1 MSNEKNNGLNHLP
14 ITLFEQIVESLPTA
28 VFAKETESF
37 RFVFWNGFSEKLF
50 GYSKD
55 EVLNKTDYD
64 IFPAELADKYRQ
76 KDELIEKLNY
86 MIHLLEEQQD
96 EKTATVTEELILY
109 LFLL

>member
-55 EVLNKTDYD
+55 EVLNKTNGQYV
-64 IFPAELADKYRQ
+64 ELSDGYTYFEPDQ
-76 KDELIEKLNY
+76 LSE
-86 MIHLLEEQQD
+86 
-96 EKTATVTEELILY
+96 TATIIDGNSCLSDVDLAVLHLSMFAY
-109 LFLL
+109 